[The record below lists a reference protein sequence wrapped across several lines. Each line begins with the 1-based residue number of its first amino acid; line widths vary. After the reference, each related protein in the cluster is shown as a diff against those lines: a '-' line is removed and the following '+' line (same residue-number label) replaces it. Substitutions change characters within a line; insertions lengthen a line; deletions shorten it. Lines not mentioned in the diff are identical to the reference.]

1 MAVSVLRVLNIGPE
15 GLLLVWAVMV
25 SVVVALLSWR
35 RVGLTASSVATLA
48 VAAALVAW
56 EFLTLD
62 STSLGHQ
69 LLRASFIVVPSA
81 VLLGA
86 SRLSWLARRAWV
98 LVLVGPIV
106 FVGCFVGICECAYR
120 FLGA

>member
-1 MAVSVLRVLNIGPE
+1 MSLLRVLNIGPE
-15 GLLLVWAVMV
+15 GLLLVWAAIV
-25 SVVVALLSWR
+25 SLVVVLLSWR
-35 RVGLTASSVATLA
+35 RVGLTSSTVATMV
-48 VAAALVAW
+48 VAAALVGW
-56 EFLTLD
+56 EIVTLD
-62 STSLGHQ
+62 SASFGHQ

-106 FVGCFVGICECAYR
+106 FVGCFVGICDCAYR
-120 FLGA
+120 FFGA